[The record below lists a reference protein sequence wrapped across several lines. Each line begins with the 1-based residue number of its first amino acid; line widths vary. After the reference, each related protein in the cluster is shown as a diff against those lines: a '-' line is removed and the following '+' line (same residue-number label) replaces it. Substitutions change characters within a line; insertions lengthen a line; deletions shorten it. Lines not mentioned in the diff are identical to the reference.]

1 MEKAERGA
9 LLYRGG
15 GGGGAASL
23 RLRGMGGE
31 PVARVRSAAGA
42 DRSPR
47 GAESDGAVPGRWG
60 WGWVVGIRG
69 GGAGLVGRRG
79 TRLGSGPW
87 TIPANLRISGG
98 SGQGMSSSHCPC

>member
-1 MEKAERGA
+1 MGWDGEGGERSFA
-9 LLYRGG
+9 LQGR

-60 WGWVVGIRG
+60 WGGLLGLG
-69 GGAGLVGRRG
+69 GGGGFGREEG
-79 TRLGSGPW
+79 DPPRLGTVDNPG
-87 TIPANLRISGG
+87 
-98 SGQGMSSSHCPC
+98 